1 MKTLAPGRI
10 EVLALEDQPIAEWA
24 RSLTGGLGV
33 DMAIDCLGPGSPAG
47 TMIDAIYALRRGGKY
62 VNVGGMAETVPMNV
76 HWMMDEQIEF
86 IGSNWFSPGEG
97 QAMAEMARAGT
108 LDLSVFEQRVFPLA
122 KINEALAGIP
132 NRNGGFTNFVVV
144 P

>member
-1 MKTLAPGRI
+1 RVKALAPGRI
-10 EVLALEDQPIAEWA
+10 EVLALDDQPIADWA
-24 RSLTGGLGV
+24 RSHTDGLGAHIAV
-33 DMAIDCLGPGSPAG
+33 DCLGPGSPAA
-47 TMIDAIYALRRGGKY
+47 TIVDAIYALRRGGKY

-108 LDLSVFEQRVFPLA
+108 LDLGIFDQPAFPL
-122 KINEALAGIP
+122 P
-132 NRNGGFTNFVVV
+132 HTNH